1 MKYTVTGGLGFIGSN
16 IVKALL
22 KKNHDVTI
30 IDNVDLKTNQSIF
43 ILKDK
48 ISFFQED
55 IKNKNMIKEIIKDSE
70 GVFHNAALIDV
81 QESYLKK
88 EEYFSVNVLGTKN
101 IFETAKKIGIKVVYA
116 SSASIY
122 GNTKIVPIKENFKK
136 NPTNPY
142 GQTKLDC
149 ENIAKTYSEQG
160 LKNIGLRYFNVY
172 GIGQTSSYAGVIT
185 KFVRQLKQGKPP
197 IIFGNGS
204 QIRDFIHVSDIAEA
218 NISAMESNVESD
230 FFNIGSGKPTSILEL
245 ARLMIKISRFDLEPI
260 FKKPVTGDVEL
271 SMADINHA
279 KKIKWKPK
287 ISLEEGLQEIIK

>member
-1 MKYTVTGGLGFIGSN
+1 MKFTVTGGLGFIGSN

-22 KKNHDVTI
+22 KKNHDVII
-30 IDNVDLKTNQSIF
+30 IDNADLKTNYDIF
-43 ILKDK
+43 CLKDK

-55 IKNKNMIKEIIKDSE
+55 IRNKNAIKEIIKDSD

-88 EEYFSVNVLGTKN
+88 EEYFSINVLGTKN

-122 GNTKIVPIKENFKK
+122 GNTKIIPIKENFKK

-149 ENIAKTYSEQG
+149 ENIAERYSNQG

-185 KFVRQLKQGKPP
+185 KFVRQLKQEKPP

-218 NISAMESNVESD
+218 NISAMGSNVESD
-230 FFNIGSGKPTSILEL
+230 FFNIGTGKPTSILEL
-245 ARLMIKISRFDLEPI
+245 ARLMIKISRLGLEPI
-260 FKKPVTGDVEL
+260 FKEPVTGDLEL
-271 SMADINHA
+271 SIADITHA
-279 KKIKWKPK
+279 KKINWEPK
-287 ISLEEGLQEIIK
+287 ISLEEGLQEIMK